1 MIDNKLFVE
10 NSPQLYNVGK
20 QIAEAYK
27 AEITNAH
34 AVGTGELQHF
44 RWDVMHDKN
53 SIKLVYYL
61 PKQWYWI
68 EYGRQQTQR
77 KGDGSVYKAIHNW
90 ILDKGIQCKVRYD
103 KNGRKYIP
111 TQKQLAF
118 LITRKIHQDGYFS
131 PNHQGKHLLQK
142 SLDNTTALKD
152 KFADIATQMVGK
164 QVLMEV
170 MAVLR

>member
-1 MIDNKLFVE
+1 MIDNNLFKE
-10 NSPQLYNVGK
+10 YSPQLYNVGK

-27 AEITNAH
+27 AEITNAN

-53 SIKLVYYL
+53 SLQLVYYL

-68 EYGRQQTQR
+68 EYGRNKTQR
-77 KGDGSVYKAIHNW
+77 KGDGSVYKAIYNW
-90 ILDKGIQCKVRYD
+90 ILDKGIQSKVRYD

-142 SLDNTTALKD
+142 SLDNTTALQD

-170 MAVLR
+170 MAVLK